1 MGKKR
6 SKSRSTKKR
15 KKKKSS
21 KGGSSSGGGGSL
33 MSLRGGFKGAVG
45 SMTGKKPKTKRGA
58 LVANIVWTV
67 LTVVV
72 LALLAYR
79 LYGWLQ

>member
-1 MGKKR
+1 
-6 SKSRSTKKR
+6 
-15 KKKKSS
+15 
-21 KGGSSSGGGGSL
+21 

-58 LVANIVWTV
+58 LMANIVWTV
-67 LTVVV
+67 LAVVA

-79 LYGWLQ
+79 LYGWLR